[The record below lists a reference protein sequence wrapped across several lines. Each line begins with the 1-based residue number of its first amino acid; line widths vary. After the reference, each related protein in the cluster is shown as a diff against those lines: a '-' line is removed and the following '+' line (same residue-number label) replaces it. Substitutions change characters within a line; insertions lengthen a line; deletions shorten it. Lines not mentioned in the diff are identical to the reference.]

1 MRWNFRRNS
10 EEYCGRQANN
20 KSISAVPHSVR
31 SFLSFQNFQ
40 VEREP
45 SDECLVLINGCECY
59 KSQKV
64 DTKYKRGDFN
74 LKGVG
79 WIGGLLERG
88 GGARGGVATWDW
100 RGRKRP
106 IMASSYT
113 WHPRAE
119 VDIKQQWK
127 HLFQWEISPMRRV
140 SSGISLRLL
149 FHAYDLVLW
158 QNIDQRSF
166 DPRMYVLLCR
176 CIKRTHL
183 AMYVW
188 MWGKLG

>member
-1 MRWNFRRNS
+1 MGENIDLQGASPPACGKMFRRNS
-10 EEYCGRQANN
+10 EEYCGKQANN

-79 WIGGLLERG
+79 WPLGEGRG
-88 GGARGGVATWDW
+88 G
-100 RGRKRP
+100 
-106 IMASSYT
+106 
-113 WHPRAE
+113 
-119 VDIKQQWK
+119 
-127 HLFQWEISPMRRV
+127 
-140 SSGISLRLL
+140 
-149 FHAYDLVLW
+149 
-158 QNIDQRSF
+158 
-166 DPRMYVLLCR
+166 
-176 CIKRTHL
+176 
-183 AMYVW
+183 
-188 MWGKLG
+188 

>member
-1 MRWNFRRNS
+1 M
-10 EEYCGRQANN
+10 
-20 KSISAVPHSVR
+20 
-31 SFLSFQNFQ
+31 
-40 VEREP
+40 
-45 SDECLVLINGCECY
+45 NGCECY

-64 DTKYKRGDFN
+64 DTKYKRGDFK

-127 HLFQWEISPMRRV
+127 PLFQWEISPMRRV
-140 SSGISLRLL
+140 SSGISSRPL
-149 FHAYDLVLW
+149 FHIQSWLGALTEYWPKKFWSWSCSKNVFPFMWLHKIYTSCIVCLNVR
-158 QNIDQRSF
+158 QTGVIGNIGNIALRPILYCAAAQPNYWSVWDQQYF
-166 DPRMYVLLCR
+166 QY
-176 CIKRTHL
+176 
-183 AMYVW
+183 
-188 MWGKLG
+188 